1 MQLNLL
7 SQDTWRH
14 GHHGAYLGP
23 IERESPLTL
32 RGSPVSH
39 LYYILSPG
47 DRRAYPLDDS
57 SNSIQRQPLA
67 VPMGLEDSAPG
78 VQQQQQQ
85 QQQPGVALQELEKEE
100 IAPTDVKYRL
110 QLLEEAPLQRE
121 SSSVHNQFYKPAWV
135 PVSKTHREWF
145 KPWKMGNVVHEDEP
159 SHPGHIQ
166 GRRIAPRGHL
176 NHEEH
181 LNQDQTN
188 TQAPVWSQVLS
199 PGLDKSSQGITQ
211 STQRVAREVAPGW
224 PTTHAH
230 QEPSQTKQGIAI
242 TGTKRAAK
250 FDEATASRMS
260 CLPPL
265 KLLSRRVKSKCPPN
279 TPGILQVKFQ
289 TDLTGRH
296 FFQDWRAQPQGR
308 YGSHEKPLVPS
319 EDQVNPRLTYMPL
332 FTQRVKL
339 YKPKAN
345 GIKHETNAS
354 SAEQGKSISS
364 RISASKTEP
373 VENQTA

>member
-85 QQQPGVALQELEKEE
+85 QQPGIALQELEKEE

-121 SSSVHNQFYKPAWV
+121 SSSIHNQFYKPAWV

-145 KPWKMGNVVHEDEP
+145 KPWKMGNVVHGDEP

-176 NHEEH
+176 NHTEH
-181 LNQDQTN
+181 VNQDQTN

-199 PGLDKSSQGITQ
+199 PGLDKSGQGITQ
-211 STQRVAREVAPGW
+211 STQHVAREVAPGW

-230 QEPSQTKQGIAI
+230 QEPSQAKQGIAI

-339 YKPKAN
+339 TSPRPM
-345 GIKHETNAS
+345 AS
-354 SAEQGKSISS
+354 SMRQILPPLS
-364 RISASKTEP
+364 RENPSGQLQNLASKTEP

>member
-1 MQLNLL
+1 MVCLRSAKPNAGLAIQVLKRSQPPANLH
-7 SQDTWRH
+7 SWQNAARPSVS
-14 GHHGAYLGP
+14 GHL
-23 IERESPLTL
+23 
-32 RGSPVSH
+32 
-39 LYYILSPG
+39 
-47 DRRAYPLDDS
+47 
-57 SNSIQRQPLA
+57 
-67 VPMGLEDSAPG
+67 
-78 VQQQQQQ
+78 QQQQ
-85 QQQPGVALQELEKEE
+85 QQQPGAALQELEEEE

-145 KPWKMGNVVHEDEP
+145 KPWKMGNVVHGDEP
-159 SHPGHIQ
+159 SHSGHIQ
-166 GRRIAPRGHL
+166 GRRIAPRGHP
-176 NHEEH
+176 NHVEH
-181 LNQDQTN
+181 VNQDQTN
-188 TQAPVWSQVLS
+188 NQAPVWSQVLS
-199 PGLDKSSQGITQ
+199 PGLDKSSQGIIQ
-211 STQRVAREVAPGW
+211 PTQRVAREMAPGW

-230 QEPSQTKQGIAI
+230 QEPSQTKQGTAI

-279 TPGILQVKFQ
+279 TPGIFQAKFQ

-308 YGSHEKPLVPS
+308 YGSHEKPLVPF

-332 FTQRVKL
+332 FTQRAKL
-339 YKPKAN
+339 YKSKAN
-345 GIKHETNAS
+345 GIKHETNTS
-354 SAEQGKSISS
+354 SAEQGKSTSS
-364 RISASKTEP
+364 RISASKTEH